1 MREREGGFGVE
12 GGNGRKGGGGIDVVK
27 VSEFAC

>member
-12 GGNGRKGGGGIDVVK
+12 GGNGREGGGGIDVVK